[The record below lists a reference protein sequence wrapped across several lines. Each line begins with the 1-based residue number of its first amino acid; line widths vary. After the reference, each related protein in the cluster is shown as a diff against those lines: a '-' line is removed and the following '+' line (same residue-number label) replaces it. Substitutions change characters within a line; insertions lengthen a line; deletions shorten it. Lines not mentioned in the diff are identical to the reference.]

1 MDLRRFFFRAGN
13 TIPIA
18 TLLGPGL
25 GRVDGTAA
33 MYEEE
38 GYIFLFNPSPRIHN
52 ASLVVDES
60 LGADGN
66 RPVCATFRIKT
77 DHFAQAG
84 SGQTRETLRSKG
96 DVFCRSDKRVQGPE
110 LRGDGALSEQGSGGR
125 QLVAGAEA

>member
-1 MDLRRFFFRAGN
+1 MNDLRRFFFRAGN

-60 LGADGN
+60 LGAETALFA
-66 RPVCATFRIKT
+66 PFIYKT
-77 DHFAQAG
+77 DHLPRQA
-84 SGQTRETLRSKG
+84 RDKHEKLRRKG
-96 DVFCRSDKRVQGPE
+96 RFLQV
-110 LRGDGALSEQGSGGR
+110 
-125 QLVAGAEA
+125 

>member
-60 LGADGN
+60 LGADAN
-66 RPVCATFRIKT
+66 RL
-77 DHFAQAG
+77 FAPYLLVYTKPIILPRQALHKHG
-84 SGQTRETLRSKG
+84 SVEK
-96 DVFCRSDKRVQGPE
+96 K
-110 LRGDGALSEQGSGGR
+110 GGR
-125 QLVAGAEA
+125 FLQV

>member
-60 LGADGN
+60 LGAET
-66 RPVCATFRIKT
+66 AL
-77 DHFAQAG
+77 FAPHLYTKPIILPRQALH
-84 SGQTRETLRSKG
+84 RH
-96 DVFCRSDKRVQGPE
+96 
-110 LRGDGALSEQGSGGR
+110 GR
-125 QLVAGAEA
+125 R